1 MMKNNIESELRD
13 WFSKI
18 VTKYTWLNIKFEYD
32 EGRGV
37 FLVSYN
43 FTKNNVASN
52 EFINDAIGFENMMNK
67 KYGDDAP
74 LFCDEEKYFHLSKHA
89 ELVNKR

>member
-32 EGRGV
+32 EDRRV

-43 FTKNNVASN
+43 FTKKQ
-52 EFINDAIGFENMMNK
+52 G
-67 KYGDDAP
+67 
-74 LFCDEEKYFHLSKHA
+74 
-89 ELVNKR
+89 

>member
-1 MMKNNIESELRD
+1 MKTGEFS
-13 WFSKI
+13 WFLTI
-18 VTKYTWLNIKFEYD
+18 LQ
-32 EGRGV
+32 
-37 FLVSYN
+37 
-43 FTKNNVASN
+43 KNKVDGND
-52 EFINDAIGFENMMNK
+52 FINDAIGFENMMNK